1 MSNINIIGNGFD
13 LYHGL
18 PTRYYY
24 FACHVL
30 SQDEEFYDELAEMY
44 GFTKGVMHQFIE
56 ELDRGIDDYGYWN
69 EFERK
74 LGLLSS
80 NWIEYSLQDE
90 LDLEYPDAVDLTI
103 DRSSNVEKIQS
114 LLEQW
119 INTEIDIK
127 QNYHMVEKDLGDK
140 KIDFSDTDVFI
151 SFNYT
156 HTLEMVYEIW
166 DVCHI
171 HGEGNLFGH
180 NDELIIGHGNDQ
192 VIQELKWKIKD
203 LEEDDYDQPSRNRKN
218 EYKSE
223 LDIIN
228 ALKKPVNYC
237 IENLRD
243 RLNRIKDP
251 DKIIV
256 WGFSLSDVDAAYI
269 SEIRKKWPKCKWSF
283 SYYDSKDIENINNT
297 VKWLK
302 FDKEQWDI
310 FEFRNDSAG
319 NIEDK
324 IVLQNKINVY
334 PTMTELLNNRKA

>member
-114 LLEQW
+114 LL
-119 INTEIDIK
+119 I
-127 QNYHMVEKDLGDK
+127 
-140 KIDFSDTDVFI
+140 
-151 SFNYT
+151 
-156 HTLEMVYEIW
+156 
-166 DVCHI
+166 
-171 HGEGNLFGH
+171 
-180 NDELIIGHGNDQ
+180 
-192 VIQELKWKIKD
+192 
-203 LEEDDYDQPSRNRKN
+203 
-218 EYKSE
+218 
-223 LDIIN
+223 
-228 ALKKPVNYC
+228 
-237 IENLRD
+237 
-243 RLNRIKDP
+243 
-251 DKIIV
+251 
-256 WGFSLSDVDAAYI
+256 
-269 SEIRKKWPKCKWSF
+269 
-283 SYYDSKDIENINNT
+283 
-297 VKWLK
+297 
-302 FDKEQWDI
+302 
-310 FEFRNDSAG
+310 
-319 NIEDK
+319 
-324 IVLQNKINVY
+324 
-334 PTMTELLNNRKA
+334 